1 MKRVKSGK
9 VVGSGLELWKC
20 LEEKAVYFLTRLFNT
35 VLEREN
41 MPEDWRRSV
50 VIIIIFEQQ
59 G

>member
-9 VVGSGLELWKC
+9 VVGLELWKC
-20 LEEKAVYFLTRLFNT
+20 LEAKAVYFLTRLFNT